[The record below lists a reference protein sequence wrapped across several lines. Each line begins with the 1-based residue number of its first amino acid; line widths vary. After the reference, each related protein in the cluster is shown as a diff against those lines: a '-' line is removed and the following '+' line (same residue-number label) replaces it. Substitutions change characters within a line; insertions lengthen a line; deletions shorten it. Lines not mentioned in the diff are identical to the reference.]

1 MHQAPR
7 PLILGIGGT
16 PRAGSSTERALALS
30 LRAAAEAGA
39 DTLLISG
46 PELMLPMYNPGETER
61 SAEAARLVEAF
72 RRCHGVIVAS
82 PAYHGTL
89 SGLVKNAL
97 DYTEDL
103 RTDERVYFDGLAV
116 GLIVCAGGWQAGG
129 QTLATLRGIAHA
141 LRGWPTPLAAMLN
154 TSTRLFDDAGE
165 CLDLSSKFQ
174 LQAVGQ
180 QVVEFARMKIG
191 SRVAVTAPPHAPM
204 AGPDEPTRLSLSRG

>member
-1 MHQAPR
+1 
-7 PLILGIGGT
+7 
-16 PRAGSSTERALALS
+16 
-30 LRAAAEAGA
+30 
-39 DTLLISG
+39 
-46 PELMLPMYNPGETER
+46 PMYNPGETER

-129 QTLATLRGIAHA
+129 QTLAT
-141 LRGWPTPLAAMLN
+141 
-154 TSTRLFDDAGE
+154 
-165 CLDLSSKFQ
+165 
-174 LQAVGQ
+174 
-180 QVVEFARMKIG
+180 
-191 SRVAVTAPPHAPM
+191 
-204 AGPDEPTRLSLSRG
+204 